1 MNKKI
6 STVVVGMMTAV
17 LLIPATSMAYAE
29 VGPYLGNVGTQGQTG
44 SHTLEEALAI
54 QKGRVDAAR
63 DNPASGSGTP
73 YLDVNGVVGASII
86 ASAVFGGMAG
96 TFFIRGRA
104 GKYAA
109 MGRG

>member
-1 MNKKI
+1 MERKT
-6 STVVVGMMTAV
+6 STVIAGMIIAV
-17 LLIPATSMAYAE
+17 LLIPATSFAHAE
-29 VGPYLGNVGTQGQTG
+29 IGPYLGNVGPQGQTG

-54 QKGRVDAAR
+54 QKERVDAAR

-73 YLDVNGVVGASII
+73 YLDVNGIVGASII
-86 ASAVFGGMAG
+86 ASAVFGSMAG
-96 TFFIRGRA
+96 TFFVKGRA